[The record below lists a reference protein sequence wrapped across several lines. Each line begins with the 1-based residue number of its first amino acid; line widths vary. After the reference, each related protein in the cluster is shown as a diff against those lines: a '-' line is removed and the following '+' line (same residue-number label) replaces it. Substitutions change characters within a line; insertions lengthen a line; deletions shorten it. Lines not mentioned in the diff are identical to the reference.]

1 VEKTCIRLRRDAL
14 LVFEAGLKAASAAD
28 AVKKFLTLK
37 NDTLQIDRLEYN
49 LRRFRRIY
57 LLGAGKACADM
68 ALSVEG
74 ILGDKIT
81 ESVVSVPYGF
91 GSKASYVRVL
101 EASHP
106 EPDQN
111 SLNNATEILNL
122 AEEADEGDLV
132 ICVISGGGSSL
143 LLAPPDGIPL
153 ADIVVMNSEL
163 LRSGADIREVNT
175 IRKHVSKIKGGRLA
189 LKIFP
194 AALVTL
200 IVSDVVGDEL
210 SSIASGPTVPDNTTY
225 GDCLNIIE
233 KYGLER
239 HFPQSIMQHTLRGD
253 RGLVDENPREGDAAF
268 RNSYSLVIANNS
280 TSLKAISGRA
290 EGMGYEVVSL
300 SSTVAGD
307 TQDAAQTHARLAR
320 EILTEKDPVGPPA
333 CIVSGGE
340 TTVRVTGGGK
350 GGRNQQF
357 VLSAALEIDGLPVSV
372 LSLGTDGIDGSTDA
386 AGAVCDG
393 NTVIR
398 ARQSGLDPVS
408 YLRRNDSYSFFER
421 LGDLVVTGPTG
432 TNVMDIHIVMVGSP
446 DESD

>member
-1 VEKTCIRLRRDAL
+1 MEKTCIRLRRDAL

-28 AVKKFLTLK
+28 AVKKFLALK
-37 NDTLQIDRLEYN
+37 NNTLQIDRLEYD

-225 GDCLNIIE
+225 GDSLSIME

-268 RNSYSLVIANNS
+268 RNSCSLVIANNS